1 MTKTPITWI
10 GLLKEKINLKGKGT
24 SIGDVA
30 PEAKKEWIQIKEGK
44 HPKYTQGKMT
54 KSKSSTKKKGKK
66 SANKTKK
73 NNNELFSMLKK
84 INFCPKCAKE
94 VKKLMKKQK
103 GGDDD
108 SGCAGGSTD
117 AADEAFKNAETEA
130 MTGGSCEC
138 GGGVVMTGGN
148 CGCGMTG
155 GKNKKNKNKKSTR
168 KTKKNKQRGGDEH
181 SEQSKDLND
190 NGEDMEVANSDE

>member
-66 SANKTKK
+66 SANKTKTK
-73 NNNELFSMLKK
+73 KNNNNNNELFSMLKK
-84 INFCPKCAKE
+84 IKFCPKCAKQ

-117 AADEAFKNAETEA
+117 AADEAFKNSESEA

-138 GGGVVMTGGN
+138 GGA
-148 CGCGMTG
+148 
-155 GKNKKNKNKKSTR
+155 
-168 KTKKNKQRGGDEH
+168 
-181 SEQSKDLND
+181 LL
-190 NGEDMEVANSDE
+190 